1 MKARESIETS
11 IETAP
16 ATGGLDVAVRTAV
29 ERFRRLL
36 EREYEVTDV
45 IVFGSQAR
53 GTAGPDS
60 DTDVAVLLG
69 GEPQRFL
76 PVKLAM
82 SALSYDIFLDTG
94 VDISPLPIW
103 LDEWNNPDDYPAPAL
118 LHDVASEGVR
128 L

>member
-1 MKARESIETS
+1 MKANES

-16 ATGGLDVAVRTAV
+16 VAGELDDTVRSAV

-36 EREYEVTDV
+36 EREYEVEDI

-60 DTDVAVLLG
+60 DTDVAVILR
-69 GEPQRFL
+69 GEPKRFL

-82 SALSYDIFLDTG
+82 SALSYDIFLDTD
-94 VDISPLPIW
+94 VNISPLPIW
-103 LDEWNNPDDYPAPAL
+103 LGEWNDPANYPTPAL
-118 LHDVASEGVR
+118 LHSVATEGVR

>member
-1 MKARESIETS
+1 MSTGMKANES

-16 ATGGLDVAVRTAV
+16 VAGELDDTVRSAV

-36 EREYEVTDV
+36 EREYEVEDI

-60 DTDVAVLLG
+60 DTDVAVILR
-69 GEPQRFL
+69 GEPKRFL

-82 SALSYDIFLDTG
+82 SALSYDIFLDTD
-94 VDISPLPIW
+94 VNISPLPIW
-103 LDEWNNPDDYPAPAL
+103 LGEWNDPANYSTPAL
-118 LHDVASEGVR
+118 LHSVATEGVR

>member
-1 MKARESIETS
+1 MAGKLEDT
-11 IETAP
+11 
-16 ATGGLDVAVRTAV
+16 VRSAV

-36 EREYEVTDV
+36 EREYEIEDV

-60 DTDVAVLLG
+60 DTDVAVILR
-69 GEPQRFL
+69 GEPQRFV

-82 SALSYDIFLDTG
+82 SALSYDVFLDPD
-94 VDISPLPIW
+94 VNISPLPIW
-103 LDEWNNPDDYPAPAL
+103 LGERNDPANCPTPAL
-118 LHDVASEGVR
+118 LHSVAREGVR